1 MAKPP
6 KDNSL
11 IAQLRLH
18 ASELTQRQMKV
29 LGINRKD
36 YLRLRED
43 ASAVAHQLSKNYL
56 QSQEQDGSRVAAHQ
70 QRRLSSLRSTPRRAR
85 WEAGNFPGDPSGFP
99 GDPSDPTNPDL
110 PQDFLPDPDDLPL
123 EGFPPEG
130 RPFDDRPVFPEIKC
144 FYKPLTTLDTVARH
158 GHQTVVD
165 GVVTDASF
173 TDDLAAG
180 INLCHPVAEIVSL
193 LEEGQKEVG
202 FISAF
207 RFNFTPAGFGTF
219 RFKPAAFVNGF
230 AFTYEQSGISGGMYI
245 GPQWSISVNL
255 TLRVS
260 QFLSGVFQRITRP
273 VFSATNG
280 DSTSSEVFYD
290 STSDTGADLAVDLEA
305 NQRAHVVVTLSATLR
320 SLNSFPSVRFDG
332 NEQYFKVPEV
342 YVDQLECVRKGT
354 LLIRT

>member
-6 KDNSL
+6 KENSL
-11 IAQLRLH
+11 VTQLRHH
-18 ASELTQRQMKV
+18 ASEITQRQMKI

-36 YLRLRED
+36 YLRLLDEG
-43 ASAVAHQLSKNYL
+43 SSVARQLSKDYL
-56 QSQEQDGSRVAAHQ
+56 HCKEQDGSRIAAHQ
-70 QRRLSSLRSTPRRAR
+70 QRRLAALRATPRRAR
-85 WEAGNFPGDPSGFP
+85 WEAASFPRDPSGFP
-99 GDPSDPTNPDL
+99 GDPGDPIGPDL
-110 PQDFLPDPDDLPL
+110 PIGPDDFPP

-130 RPFDDRPVFPEIKC
+130 RPFDDKPVFPEIKC

-158 GHQTVVD
+158 VHQNVVD
-165 GVVTDASF
+165 GVVTDATF

-180 INLCHPVAEIVSL
+180 VNLCHPVAEIVSL
-193 LEEGQKEVG
+193 LEEGEKEVG
-202 FISAF
+202 FLSSF

-230 AFTYEQSGISGGMYI
+230 AFTYEQSGISGGIYV

-260 QFLSGVFQRITRP
+260 QFLSGTFQRITRP
-273 VFSATNG
+273 VFSATQG
-280 DSTSSEVFYD
+280 VSPSADVFYD
-290 STSDTGADLAVDLEA
+290 STSDTEADLAVDLES

-320 SLNSFPSVRFDG
+320 SLNSFPSLRFDG
-332 NEQYFKVPEV
+332 TEQYFKVPEI
-342 YVDQLECVRKGT
+342 YVDHLECVRQGT

>member
-1 MAKPP
+1 MAKSP
-6 KDNSL
+6 KQASL
-11 IAQLRLH
+11 ITLLRQRS
-18 ASELTQRQMKV
+18 SELTQRQMKIF
-29 LGINRKD
+29 GINRKD
-36 YLRLRED
+36 YLRLQED
-43 ASAVAHQLSKNYL
+43 ASGVARQLSKDYL
-56 QSQEQDGSRVAAHQ
+56 NSDEQDGSRIAAHQ
-70 QRRLSSLRSTPRRAR
+70 QRRLAFLRSAPRRSR

-99 GDPSDPTNPDL
+99 GDPSDPRPPDL
-110 PQDFLPDPDDLPL
+110 PEGFPDPDDFSP

-130 RPFDDRPVFPEIKC
+130 RPFDDKPVFPEIKC

-158 GHQTVVD
+158 VHQNVVD
-165 GVVTDASF
+165 RVVSDASF
-173 TDDLAAG
+173 TDDLSAG
-180 INLCHPVAEIVSL
+180 VNLCQPFAEIISL
-193 LEEGQKEVG
+193 LEEGEKEVA
-202 FISAF
+202 FTSSF

-230 AFTYEQSGISGGMYI
+230 AFTNEQSGITGGMYV

-273 VFSATNG
+273 VFSSEQG
-280 DSTSSEVFYD
+280 DLTSAEVFYD
-290 STSDTGADLAVDLEA
+290 STSDVGADLAVDLEP
-305 NQRAHVVVTLSATLR
+305 NQRAHVVVTLATTLR

-332 NEQYFKVPEV
+332 TEQYFKVPEI